1 VIYENYYNLG
11 QLFESV
17 VNKNKK
23 RIAIKFEKYEYTFE
37 DVYKYSNNYII
48 FLKKKKITNKIIA
61 IFSDK
66 SASNFFLMIA
76 CIRLGVPYVNLD
88 STVPLTRNLKILR
101 KLKQVIV
108 FIDKK
113 NKDHNHLIN
122 KKITS
127 FNFIKNKKKNIL
139 INSNF
144 DGETTCYIMFT
155 SGSTGEP
162 KGAVISHSNLI
173 NFIAWINKRYDLEK
187 KDNFV
192 NSNPLYF
199 DNSVF
204 DFYGSI
210 FNGCCLTPLN
220 HDQVRN
226 YKKIISYIEKKR
238 CTIWFAI
245 PSMFIFLLKMKVFK
259 KKSLKYIKILSFGG
273 EGFLKKD
280 LIQIFNLYEN
290 KIKFINVYGPT
301 ECTCICSSYD
311 VKRSDFKKMNELLP
325 LGKINENF
333 SYSISN
339 KELILKGPN
348 VGKGYFND
356 ERKTSESFFLES
368 HANYLNKRCYKTGDI
383 VISKNNI
390 LFFKG
395 RIDNQIKHMGY
406 RIELEDIENNV
417 NSIASI
423 DGSIVVYQK
432 KTKNISGK
440 ILLFVKTNIN
450 VEKVEKLIKKRL
462 PKYMLPEKI
471 FKIKNIPLNKNG
483 KIDRKKI
490 FQTLCI

>member
-1 VIYENYYNLG
+1 MNYENYYNLAK
-11 QLFESV
+11 LFENIV
-17 VNKNKK
+17 YNNKK
-23 RIAIKFEKYEYTFE
+23 KIALKFENHEYTFE
-37 DVYKYSNNYII
+37 EVWKYSNNYII
-48 FLKKKKITNKIIA
+48 YLKKKKITNKVIA

-66 SASNFFLMIA
+66 TPSNFFLMIA
-76 CIRLGVPYVNLD
+76 CIRLGVPYANLD

-101 KLKQVIV
+101 KLKKVIV

-113 NKDHNHLIN
+113 NKNYNHLIN
-122 KKITS
+122 TKIVS
-127 FNFIKNKKKNIL
+127 FNFIKNKKKSIL

-155 SGSTGEP
+155 SGSAGEP

-173 NFIAWINKRYDLEK
+173 NFIAWIKKRYGLEK

-220 HDQVRN
+220 HDQIRN
-226 YKKIISYIEKKR
+226 YEKIISYIEKKR

-259 KKSLKYIKILSFGG
+259 KKSLKYVKILSFGG
-273 EGFLKKD
+273 EGFPKKD
-280 LIQIFNLYEN
+280 LIQIFSLYEN
-290 KIKFINVYGPT
+290 RIKFINVYGPT

-311 VKRSDFKKMNELLP
+311 VKRGDFKNMNQLLP

-339 KELILKGPN
+339 TELILKGPN

-356 ERKTSESFFLES
+356 EKKTSQMFFLES
-368 HANYLNKRCYKTGDI
+368 DTNYMNKRCYKTGDI
-383 VISKNNI
+383 ITLKNNI

-423 DGSIVVYQK
+423 DRSIAVYK

-450 VEKVEKLIKKRL
+450 IETVDKLIKKRL
-462 PKYMLPEKI
+462 PRYMLPEKI

-490 FQTLCI
+490 YQTLCI

>member
-1 VIYENYYNLG
+1 MDHKNYYNLA
-11 QLFESV
+11 QLFENIV
-17 VNKNKK
+17 YKNKK
-23 RIAIKFEKYEYTFE
+23 KIALKFENHHYTFE
-37 DVYKYSNNYII
+37 DVRKYSNNYII
-48 FLKKKKITNKIIA
+48 YLKKKKITNKVIA

-66 SASNFFLMIA
+66 SPSNFFLMIA

-88 STVPLTRNLKILR
+88 ITVPLTRNLKILK
-101 KLKQVIV
+101 KLKKVTV

-113 NKDHNHLIN
+113 NKNYYYLIK
-122 KKITS
+122 KKIIT
-127 FNFIKNKKKNIL
+127 FNFIKNIKKNVL
-139 INSNF
+139 INNAF
-144 DGETTCYIMFT
+144 DSETTCYIMFT

-173 NFIAWINKRYDLEK
+173 NFITWIKKRYALDNKR
-187 KDNFV
+187 DNFV

-220 HDQVRN
+220 HDQVRD
-226 YKKIISYIEKKR
+226 YATIIGYIEKKK

-245 PSMFIFLLKMKVFK
+245 PSMFIFLQKMMVFK
-259 KKSLKYIKILSFGG
+259 KYSLKDIKILSFGG
-273 EGFLKKD
+273 EGFPKKN

-290 KIKFINVYGPT
+290 RIKFINVYGPT

-311 VKRSDFKKMNELLP
+311 VKRSDFKNMNQLLP

-339 KELILKGPN
+339 SELVLKGPN

-356 ERKTSESFFLES
+356 EKKTSEKFFVES
-368 HANYLNKRCYKTGDI
+368 DYNYLNKRCYKTGDI
-383 VISKNNI
+383 IIAKKDI
-390 LFFKG
+390 LYFKG

-417 NSIASI
+417 NSISSI
-423 DGSIVVYQK
+423 DRSVAIYK
-432 KTKNISGK
+432 KDKNNSNGK
-440 ILLFVKTNIN
+440 IVLFVKTSADI
-450 VEKVEKLIKKRL
+450 KKIEKLIKKKL
-462 PKYMLPEKI
+462 PKYMIPEKI
-471 FKIKNIPLNKNG
+471 IKIKNIALNQNG
-483 KIDRKKI
+483 KIDRKALI
-490 FQTLCI
+490 NNSI